1 MAMRTLAA
9 ENLAQAYSAG
19 NWEYGTNGTAYVGD
33 TGYGQQYAY
42 ALRFDVPAFAGVS
55 EELDVALVCR
65 IGKGTDVTLRWAL
78 CTSDANRG
86 LYAGT
91 TAEVADSNQIAAG
104 TVTIRGVS
112 TAVTTK
118 SFQLPVTKIT
128 GGGTY
133 YLILWA
139 YNATGLGIRAVSSSN
154 GSHSVSLGYNVG
166 VLRVKTAKDVK
177 MYGIYVKLNGEV
189 KQCIPYIKTPSGL
202 KPGS

>member
-1 MAMRTLAA
+1 MAMKTLAA
-9 ENLAQAYSAG
+9 ENLTQAHSAG
-19 NWEYGTNGTAYVGD
+19 NWEYSTNGTAYVGD

-42 ALRFDVPAFAGVS
+42 ALRFDVPAFAGAS
-55 EELDVALVCR
+55 EALDVALVCR

-78 CTSDANRG
+78 CTSDENRS
-86 LYAGT
+86 LYVGT
-91 TAEVADSNQIAAG
+91 TGEVEDANQIAAG
-104 TVTIRGVS
+104 TVTILSVS

-128 GGGTY
+128 DGGTY

-166 VLRVKTAKDVK
+166 GFRVKTPE
-177 MYGIYVKLNGEV
+177 GVKLYGVVLKRGGEV
-189 KQCIPYIKTPSGL
+189 KRCGLIIKTPSGV